1 MEQQLLKIG
10 SGGSFFEVDFT
21 IIILLLFS
29 HLNSSLPTDT
39 VFGSIGSLDSNSLL
53 LSWLQ
58 RPGATNRACRK
69 ILVLGGNKLAIWL
82 ADHVIAIMIGT
93 IVIYLNQLLVWD

>member
-29 HLNSSLPTDT
+29 HLNILLPADM
-39 VFGSIGSLDSNSLL
+39 V
-53 LSWLQ
+53 
-58 RPGATNRACRK
+58 CRIDCK
-69 ILVLGGNKLAIWL
+69 GFIQKEEALTQIP
-82 ADHVIAIMIGT
+82 
-93 IVIYLNQLLVWD
+93 